1 MLQTI
6 EFLAVISGGIYGV
19 LLARR
24 KGLDF
29 VGVFC
34 VAFITA
40 LGGGTLRDILLDRRP
55 LFWLR
60 TTHFPLIIF
69 GLAVAASV
77 TRRWVRW
84 PASAERW
91 LYVPDALGLGLF
103 SIVGV
108 NYALEANTTWF
119 AATLF
124 GVITGSFGGVIG
136 DVVCNEL
143 PNLFRSGS
151 PLYATC
157 SFVGCWAYLLL
168 RFAGVPQDVALWGGI
183 ALIVGMRLLAV
194 KYDLRLPD

>member
-6 EFLAVISGGIYGV
+6 EFLAVISGGLYGV

-40 LGGGTLRDILLDRRP
+40 LGGGTLRDVLLDRRP

-60 TTHFPLIIF
+60 SVHFPVIIF
-69 GLAVAASV
+69 WLAVAATV
-77 TRRWVRW
+77 TRRWISW
-84 PASAERW
+84 PAKAERW
-91 LYVPDALGLGLF
+91 LCVPDALGLGLF

-119 AATLF
+119 VATLF

-157 SFVGCWAYLLL
+157 SFVGCWVYLLL
-168 RFAGVPQDVALWGGI
+168 RVAGVPQDVALWGGI

-194 KYDLRLPD
+194 RFDVRLPD

>member
-60 TTHFPLIIF
+60 AAHFPLIIF
-69 GLAVAASV
+69 GLAVAATV

-84 PASAERW
+84 PKSAERW
-91 LYVPDALGLGLF
+91 LSVPDALGLGLF
-103 SIVGV
+103 SIGQHNLVC
-108 NYALEANTTWF
+108 
-119 AATLF
+119 
-124 GVITGSFGGVIG
+124 G
-136 DVVCNEL
+136 DLIWRDHGE
-143 PNLFRSGS
+143 FRRGDRRRC
-151 PLYATC
+151 L
-157 SFVGCWAYLLL
+157 
-168 RFAGVPQDVALWGGI
+168 Q
-183 ALIVGMRLLAV
+183 
-194 KYDLRLPD
+194 